1 MRLRYLVLA
10 TALVMSGRE
19 MQAQGISLWLGAGR
33 PVADSGALRIKN
45 ADLYAAAQLEA
56 PLLPVALRVEGMVSA
71 GNSIRTNPRSYF
83 ASAVVP
89 LRLVPGITPYG
100 IAGYGAYSYGKD
112 REERGYNWG
121 GGLKLGMGRTG
132 FFGEVRRHQVL
143 NKTQATVGMTF

>member
-1 MRLRYLVLA
+1 MRVHLVAVAAALLLA
-10 TALVMSGRE
+10 PQV
-19 MQAQGISLWLGAGR
+19 QAQGISLWLGAGR
-33 PVADSGALRIKN
+33 PVADSGALRIRN
-45 ADLYAAAQLEA
+45 TDLYAAAQFEA
-56 PLLPVALRVEGMVSA
+56 PILPVALRVEGMIAA

-100 IAGYGAYSYGKD
+100 IAGYGAYSYG
-112 REERGYNWG
+112 RALEMRGYNWG
-121 GGLKLGMGRTG
+121 GGLRLGVGRTG

>member
-1 MRLRYLVLA
+1 MKLRLVA
-10 TALVMSGRE
+10 AAALFLLGAEAR
-19 MQAQGISLWLGAGR
+19 AQGISLWLGAGR
-33 PVADSGALRIKN
+33 PVADSGALRIRN
-45 ADLYAAAQLEA
+45 SDLYAAAQVEA
-56 PLLPVALRVEGMVSA
+56 PIIPVALRVEGMISA
-71 GNSIRTNPRSYF
+71 GNSIRTNPRAYF

-100 IAGYGAYSYGKD
+100 IAGYGAYSYGRD
-112 REERGYNWG
+112 TEMRGYNWG